1 MGTIRDEFPHKLSEG
16 DALKRMQLLTGYWQ
30 KKHGLTGNWNGG
42 VGKVAGKVMGITF
55 DATITVGPKS
65 VIAEGTDP
73 GFLFR
78 SKAKEYLAKKITEYL
93 DASASEDALS
103 RRGED

>member
-1 MGTIRDEFPHKLSEG
+1 MGTIRDEFPHKLSEA
-16 DALKRMQLLTGYWQ
+16 DVLKRMQLLTGYWQ
-30 KKHGLTGNWNGG
+30 KKHGLTGNWNGS

-55 DATITVGPKS
+55 DATITVGPSS

-78 SKAKEYLAKKITEYL
+78 SKAKEYLATKIKQYL
-93 DASASEDALS
+93 DPSATEESLAK
-103 RRGED
+103 RGDD